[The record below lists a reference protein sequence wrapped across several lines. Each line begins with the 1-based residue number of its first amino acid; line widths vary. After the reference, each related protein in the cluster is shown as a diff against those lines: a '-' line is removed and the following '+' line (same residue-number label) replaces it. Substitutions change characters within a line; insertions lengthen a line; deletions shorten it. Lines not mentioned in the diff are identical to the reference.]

1 MWPGVAVRAP
11 SLPLVVRGRPGEGVA
26 LSVLDRGRFPRT
38 GHRDGRGIAFC
49 AVELYTKP
57 VAYPCAHHTSSLCSA
72 IVLRRRSSASH
83 NVTRPSTLV
92 LRWSNRAR
100 CGFMD
105 ARLRFQ
111 YPYYVGVLRL
121 LRICRNVL
129 TDSVIRSITYSR
141 RPGPADAR
149 RATTRD
155 VRRRDTQYVAD
166 LQPKLR
172 PRTSDACAPPWSL
185 LCEPHIWF
193 SMS

>member
-92 LRWSNRAR
+92 FALVRNRAR

-129 TDSVIRSITYSR
+129 TDSVIRSITYIAVALA
-141 RPGPADAR
+141 PP
-149 RATTRD
+149 TRD
-155 VRRRDTQYVAD
+155 VRRRATFDDAT
-166 LQPKLR
+166 LSTLPIFSR
-172 PRTSDACAPPWSL
+172 SSDRAPPMPALPLGVYCASRTYG
-185 LCEPHIWF
+185 
-193 SMS
+193 SA

>member
-49 AVELYTKP
+49 AVELYTMP

-92 LRWSNRAR
+92 AYAGRTGRGVVLWMHD
-100 CGFMD
+100 CGFSIRIMSG
-105 ARLRFQ
+105 
-111 YPYYVGVLRL
+111 YYGYYVFVG
-121 LRICRNVL
+121 
-129 TDSVIRSITYSR
+129 
-141 RPGPADAR
+141 
-149 RATTRD
+149 
-155 VRRRDTQYVAD
+155 
-166 LQPKLR
+166 
-172 PRTSDACAPPWSL
+172 TS
-185 LCEPHIWF
+185 
-193 SMS
+193 

>member
-49 AVELYTKP
+49 AVELYTMP

-72 IVLRRRSSASH
+72 IVLRRRGSASH
-83 NVTRPSTLV
+83 ANVTRRSGRTGRGV
-92 LRWSNRAR
+92 VV
-100 CGFMD
+100 MD

-129 TDSVIRSITYSR
+129 TDSVIRSSIAYSR